1 MWEITKVQFPTMRCC
16 TGLFHKME
24 CLYCK
29 VIMFVLRGYNSPP
42 IIEGRLFNGYS
53 GKGNGGESR
62 GDLYGMAF
70 LVLKKSINYDVTRML
85 QGRWPVKKICSV
97 LLESI

>member
-1 MWEITKVQFPTMRCC
+1 MVF
-16 TGLFHKME
+16 
-24 CLYCK
+24 
-29 VIMFVLRGYNSPP
+29 
-42 IIEGRLFNGYS
+42 S

-70 LVLKKSINYDVTRML
+70 LVLKKSINYDVTRKL

>member
-1 MWEITKVQFPTMRCC
+1 
-16 TGLFHKME
+16 
-24 CLYCK
+24 
-29 VIMFVLRGYNSPP
+29 MFVLRGYNSPP